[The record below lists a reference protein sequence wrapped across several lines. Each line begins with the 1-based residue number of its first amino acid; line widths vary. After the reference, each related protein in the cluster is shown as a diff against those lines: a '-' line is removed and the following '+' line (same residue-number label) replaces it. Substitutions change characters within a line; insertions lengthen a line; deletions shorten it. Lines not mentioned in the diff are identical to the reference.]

1 MKRVK
6 SILNY
11 LLPSMTAVISFFLCM
26 NDHILKY
33 YDFASYEDDFYTL
46 GVFSW
51 IVLLIRICNF
61 TFLKSNLITSLCSYW
76 MFISSIHH
84 WLTEDEWTAEVVLIS
99 LVNIIAM
106 LYFTITYTLIQYK
119 GIDKL
124 CKLFYIV
131 TTVFLFISASL
142 YISIGYIA
150 ASVTCVICILL
161 ITSEIMRTEE
171 SFREVDYHEFKKLFY
186 EEDD

>member
-33 YDFASYEDDFYTL
+33 YDFASCEDDFYTL

-76 MFISSIHH
+76 VFISSIYH
-84 WLTEDEWTAEVVLIS
+84 WLTKHEWTTEFVLIS

-106 LYFTITYTLIQYK
+106 LYFTITFTLIQYR

-142 YISIGYIA
+142 YISISYI
-150 ASVTCVICILL
+150 CLL
-161 ITSEIMRTEE
+161 YTSPSPR
-171 SFREVDYHEFKKLFY
+171 D
-186 EEDD
+186 

>member
-11 LLPSMTAVISFFLCM
+11 LLPLMAAAISVFFYM

-33 YDFASYEDDFYTL
+33 YDFASYEDDFYAL
-46 GVFSW
+46 GMFSLL
-51 IVLLIRICNF
+51 VLSIRICNF
-61 TFLKSNLITSLCSYW
+61 TFLKSNLTTSLCSYW
-76 MFISSIHH
+76 MFICSIYH
-84 WLTEDEWTAEVVLIS
+84 WLTKDEWTTEFVLIS
-99 LVNIIAM
+99 LVNLIAM
-106 LYFTITYTLIQYK
+106 LYFTITFTLIQYR

-142 YISIGYIA
+142 YIPIGYIA
-150 ASVTCVICILL
+150 ASITCVICILL
-161 ITSEIMRTEE
+161 ITSEIIRSEE
-171 SFREVDYHEFKKLFY
+171 SFREVNYHEFKKLFY